1 MTSDQ
6 LGRRYERLLFLS
18 GPLTIVAVLV
28 LLVAFSSTTQSERVL
43 ARCLEVAIKT
53 LHENRG
59 TLDDSWDAYG
69 QERKKSKYITNSY
82 KYELKR
88 VWISPGIS
96 SGCHKEVEP
105 LLEQSFDTSP
115 GKLIDSFESR
125 ISQLRSTPLQFRG
138 IEMPQKA
145 DVAILGTNIK
155 ISLES
160 LTALLQVSLAPV
172 LMIWLGSLYNTRY
185 RESLHVGKAG
195 DIAAIFPHLIN
206 VYPAIDFPSLRKRS
220 RLAYWL
226 PPSRI
231 TRAMYVLTRLSL
243 IAFVVLPAIGCYL
256 ASLIL
261 LPIEGI
267 IWLSVLSGFIV
278 ALFGL
283 SVVLVELLPW
293 HIGKIFPGVVKR

>member
-18 GPLTIVAVLV
+18 GPLTIVAMLV

-43 ARCLEVAIKT
+43 ARCLEVAVKT
-53 LHENRG
+53 IHENRG
-59 TLDDSWDAYG
+59 HLDDSWDAYLQG
-69 QERKKSKYITNSY
+69 RNKSKYFVNNY
-82 KYELKR
+82 RYELKKM
-88 VWISPGIS
+88 WISPGIS
-96 SGCHKEVEP
+96 SGCYKEVEP
-105 LLEQSFDTSP
+105 LLEQGFDTSP
-115 GKLIDSFESR
+115 RKLKESFETR
-125 ISQLRSTPLQFRG
+125 ISQLRSAPLQFRG

-160 LTALLQVSLAPV
+160 LAALLQVSLAPV

-195 DIAAIFPHLIN
+195 DITVIFPHLIN

-220 RLAYWL
+220 RFAYWF

-231 TRAMYVLTRLSL
+231 IRAIYVLTRLSL
-243 IAFVVLPAIGCYL
+243 IAFIVLPAIGCYL
-256 ASLIL
+256 ASLVL

-267 IWLSVLSGFIV
+267 IWLSVISGFLV
-278 ALFGL
+278 AIFGL
-283 SVVLVELLPW
+283 SVVFVELFPW
-293 HIGKIFPGVVKR
+293 HIGKIFPGLVKR